1 MLRSRRFRT
10 VALGGAAA
18 CLALCVPAAHAATG
32 TGAVAHDPDVAQLEA
47 AGRAVGQADAGVA
60 ALAQAPGTPGAP
72 GVGDPYFPLLGN
84 GGFNVRHYD
93 LTFSYDPGSDQI
105 DATMVVQARATQK
118 LSRLDLDLQQL
129 FVRRVRV
136 DGKRAGFARDGQE
149 LQITPS
155 RPTPRRPIASRSRS
169 TTAGSPQT
177 IVGSPIVFGSPYGFL
192 HTEDGAFMGDE
203 PNAASTWMPVSD
215 HPSDKATWTFRVT
228 VPAGQGRDRQRPARL
243 PGHPARQEHVRVERA
258 RPDGDLSRHRGHRRL
273 DHQDRHHAPRDP
285 RDRGRR
291 PGAAPDTAERRR
303 LLLRHHGRGDR
314 PVERQVRRVPVR
326 GDRSDRRQR
335 DLPGAAARASRS
347 RPRPSRSTPRS
358 ATSRRSPT
366 SWHTSGSATASPWRP
381 GRTSGSTRGSRRSP
395 STSGTSIAARAAA
408 TPASSPTTRD
418 PPTTRSGRSSSPTR
432 SATRCSRAPCTAAGR

>member
-155 RPTPRRPIASRSRS
+155 RPLRDDHRFTIEVDY
-169 TTAGSPQT
+169 GGQPQT

-228 VPAGQGRDRQRPARL
+228 VPAGKAVIANGRLVSQDTRRGARSCGTSPTPWRPISPTA
-243 PGHPARQEHVRVERA
+243 
-258 RPDGDLSRHRGHRRL
+258 DIGDWIIKTGTTPRGIPVTV
-273 DHQDRHHAPRDP
+273 AVDP
-285 RDRGRR
+285 V
-291 PGAAPDTAERRR
+291 AAPD
-303 LLLRHHGRGDR
+303 
-314 PVERQVRRVPVR
+314 
-326 GDRSDRRQR
+326 
-335 DLPGAAARASRS
+335 
-347 RPRPSRSTPRS
+347 RPST
-358 ATSRRSPT
+358 
-366 SWHTSGSATASPWRP
+366 
-381 GRTSGSTRGSRRSP
+381 
-395 STSGTSIAARAAA
+395 
-408 TPASSPTTRD
+408 